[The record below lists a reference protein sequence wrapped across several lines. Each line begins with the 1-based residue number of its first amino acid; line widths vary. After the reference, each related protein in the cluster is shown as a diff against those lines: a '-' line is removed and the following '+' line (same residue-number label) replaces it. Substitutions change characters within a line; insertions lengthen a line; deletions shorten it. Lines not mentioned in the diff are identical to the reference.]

1 MTTINTPS
9 EAIVEALAQDT
20 NDIGMCQQVT
30 RNWYN
35 APSAGDQDK
44 DGDFDAVDGWLS
56 EPAEG
61 RHPND
66 RSPRIGYP
74 VSYVGVANGH
84 GHRALYL
91 GNGLIRS
98 TDLPFLGRVGTV
110 SITEPERR
118 WGLRY
123 VGWSETID
131 GFKIPHDA
139 DVDQDKKEP
148 RKGTKLYKALE
159 KLRDARN
166 QAKKKGQLEKVAQL
180 NLVITELL
188 KTPRGV

>member
-1 MTTINTPS
+1 MTLNTPS
-9 EAIVEALAQDT
+9 QAIAEALAQEDNKPNT
-20 NDIGMCQQVT
+20 CQMVT
-30 RNWYN
+30 RGWYN
-35 APSAGDQDK
+35 APSAGDQDN

-56 EPAEG
+56 EPADA

-74 VSYVGVANGH
+74 VSYIGGSNGN

-98 TDLPFLGRVGTV
+98 TDLPFLGHVGTV
-110 SITEPERR
+110 PLTEPERR

-131 GFKIPHDA
+131 GLKIPHDA
-139 DVDQDKKEP
+139 EVDPDKREP

-159 KLRDARN
+159 KIRDARN
-166 QAKKKGQLEKVAQL
+166 AAKKRGQTEKVVQL
-180 NLVITELL
+180 NLVIQELL
-188 KTPRGV
+188 KTPRGN

>member
-9 EAIVEALAQDT
+9 QAIVEALAQDT
-20 NDIGMCQQVT
+20 NRPGMCQQVT
-30 RNWYN
+30 REWYN
-35 APSAGDQDK
+35 APSAGDVDK
-44 DGDFDAVDGWLS
+44 DGDFDAVDGWLK
-56 EPAEG
+56 EPVEA

-66 RSPRIGYP
+66 RTPRIGYP
-74 VSYVGVANGH
+74 VSYVGGTNGH

-98 TDLPFLGRVGTV
+98 TDLPFLGETGTV
-110 SITEPERR
+110 SINQPELR

-131 GFKIPHDA
+131 GLSIPTDA
-139 DVDQDKKEP
+139 DVDPERKEP

-166 QAKKKGQLEKVAQL
+166 EAKKKGQTEKVVQL

-188 KTPRGV
+188 KTPRGN

>member
-1 MTTINTPS
+1 MTLNTPS
-9 EAIVEALAQDT
+9 QAIVEALAQDE
-20 NDIGMCQQVT
+20 NKVGMCQQVT
-30 RNWYN
+30 REWYN

-56 EPAEG
+56 EPADA

-66 RSPRIGYP
+66 RTPRIGYP
-74 VSYVGVANGH
+74 VSYVGGANGH

-98 TDLPFLGRVGTV
+98 TDLPVMGFVGTV
-110 SITEPERR
+110 PLTEPERR

-131 GFKIPHDA
+131 GLKIPTDA
-139 DVDQDKKEP
+139 EVDQEKKEP
-148 RKGTKLYKALE
+148 RKGTKLYKALD
-159 KLRDARN
+159 KLREARN
-166 QAKKKGQLEKVAQL
+166 LAKKKGQTEKVVQL
-180 NLVITELL
+180 NLIITELL
-188 KTPRGV
+188 KVHK

>member
-1 MTTINTPS
+1 MPSTMGTRANFPGSSSCVGLATPSFGKEKTMTTINTPS

-74 VSYVGVANGH
+74 VSYVGGDGVA
-84 GHRALYL
+84 
-91 GNGLIRS
+91 
-98 TDLPFLGRVGTV
+98 D
-110 SITEPERR
+110 
-118 WGLRY
+118 
-123 VGWSETID
+123 
-131 GFKIPHDA
+131 
-139 DVDQDKKEP
+139 
-148 RKGTKLYKALE
+148 
-159 KLRDARN
+159 
-166 QAKKKGQLEKVAQL
+166 
-180 NLVITELL
+180 
-188 KTPRGV
+188 